1 MIQSFRH
8 KALERLY
15 ETGSPRGIRTDLIAK
30 IARILSMLDVASDP
44 QALNLPGYALH
55 PLKGELKG
63 FWAVTVKA
71 NWRIVFRFLDGD
83 AYDVELLDY
92 H

>member
-1 MIQSFRH
+1 MIKSFKH
-8 KALERLY
+8 KALARLH
-15 ETGSPRGIRTDLIAK
+15 ETGSPRGIRTDLVAK
-30 IARILSMLDVASDP
+30 IERILSVLDQATEP

-55 PLKGELKG
+55 PLKGDMKG

-71 NWRIVFRFLDGD
+71 NWRVVFRFVDGD
-83 AYDVELLDY
+83 AYDVELMDY